1 MSEKHM
7 SEKSVSDQV
16 YIQDIASHVD
26 QVVTVKGWLAD
37 KTDKGKLQFLRVRD
51 GTGFIQ
57 AVVFAKQVSP
67 ETFEAA
73 KRLLQESSLIVTGVP
88 RAEPRA
94 PGGFELSV
102 QDLQVVQIAN
112 DYPITPKEHGI
123 EFLMEHRHL
132 WLRSPRQH
140 AILRIRA
147 TVIKAIRDWLDHQ
160 GFMLVD
166 TPILTPAAVE

>member
-1 MSEKHM
+1 MADHI
-7 SEKSVSDQV
+7 
-16 YIQDIASHVD
+16 YIQDIASHAGET
-26 QVVTVKGWLAD
+26 VTIKGWLAD

-67 ETFEAA
+67 ETFDAA
-73 KRLLQESSLIVTGVP
+73 KRLLQESSLVVTGVP

-102 QDLQVVQIAN
+102 ADLQVVQIAN

-123 EFLMEHRHL
+123 EF
-132 WLRSPRQH
+132 
-140 AILRIRA
+140 
-147 TVIKAIRDWLDHQ
+147 
-160 GFMLVD
+160 
-166 TPILTPAAVE
+166 